1 MAVKKTS
8 KESVPAKGAKKAVE
22 KSDAGSNSSIR
33 KFFITLLLV
42 LLVVFCVLVIWI
54 ICIIPGKLMYENPRF
69 KLKNIEVKS
78 HGFWHGKGDILISR
92 LGKEALPEMNI
103 FRLNVGN
110 IRKKLLEV
118 PNVEDAEVQIVLPD
132 MLVCNIRERIPR
144 AEFGGGAVIDE
155 HGVIFKRSESSAA
168 NRTLPRL
175 IVKNPDKK
183 LQKEAISLIMT
194 ATRECRNIII
204 QSIKIDSYY
213 HFEVNLQ
220 TMHRGDQNWKVL
232 FPIGSESYSILFNK
246 LQNAILHSYLKRDN
260 PIGFDLRFKTYAT
273 PIYK

>member
-8 KESVPAKGAKKAVE
+8 KE
-22 KSDAGSNSSIR
+22 KSSGKETKNAGSKAETGSNHSVR
-33 KFFITLLLV
+33 KFFITLLI
-42 LLVVFCVLVIWI
+42 LLIIAFCVLIVWLL
-54 ICIIPGKLMYENPRF
+54 CIIPGKLMYENPRF
-69 KLKNIEVKS
+69 KLKHVDVRS
-78 HGFWHGKGDILISR
+78 TGYWHGKGDVLVSR
-92 LGKEALPEMNI
+92 LGSEVVSGMNI

-118 PNVEDAEVQIVLPD
+118 PNVEDAEVQVVLPD

-144 AEFGGGAVIDE
+144 AEFGRGAVIDE
-155 HGVIFKRSESSAA
+155 HGVIFRRSESSAA

-175 IVKNPDKK
+175 IINNPDKK

-194 ATRECRNIII
+194 ATRECQNIII
-204 QSIKIDSYY
+204 DSIKIDSPY

-220 TMHRGDQNWKVL
+220 TMYRGDQRWRVL

-246 LQNAILHSYLKRDN
+246 LQNAILHTYLKRDN